1 MAFYIASSMMNNES
15 SLHQSMFREKVVSGR
30 ASKNWGNKEKKKK
43 NPSVTVTSILGLY
56 HNWLSFSLVVEDMII
71 IPNFSFSTMLFYNWI
86 LVHLQPKRVRALVSW
101 FQVRLG
107 VFLFKVFLIEMLSL
121 EMFLGESSIECFFK
135 KHYINLSIF

>member
-1 MAFYIASSMMNNES
+1 
-15 SLHQSMFREKVVSGR
+15 
-30 ASKNWGNKEKKKK
+30 
-43 NPSVTVTSILGLY
+43 
-56 HNWLSFSLVVEDMII
+56 
-71 IPNFSFSTMLFYNWI
+71 MLFYNWI